1 MNSIVDATKEGT
13 FTKYG
18 AKFQLATLSLL
29 IQDKVFAKKVC
40 AIIKPE
46 YFDNKYSQW
55 ICEQILEQ
63 IETYRSA
70 PSFEDLKTIIE
81 AQTGGNAKLYLTTL
95 NSIEKVELDRIE
107 FVQTEAEKFCFTKFA
122 LEQVEIEKTKI
133 MLGDFEGAKQ
143 TAFAKYKTTNGAYK
157 EADIKKDYQL
167 ALSIDNLNPVP
178 TILPSVNKVTKGG
191 AGAGTLNVIMAQSNF
206 GKSMFLMA
214 NARNAAHEG
223 KNVVYFSLETD
234 YLQLM
239 QRFLAGYT
247 NIPQDLLKNNK
258 SLIEAQMAKL
268 SGNLK
273 VVELKSIHAKVETL
287 KAKIDD
293 YRSQGFFPDMIV
305 VDGLNQVKA
314 PKGANFTNSNDKFEY
329 LAEELRD
336 WSKELE
342 IPVYVAF
349 QSNRGGFNVEIAD
362 EQNIGK
368 AIEVYQVCDT
378 MLMFTQTPQM
388 LEIGE
393 CNVQLLK
400 NRLGPKGLM
409 LRLHYDPAFGQ
420 FNELESISRTM
431 ILDGAKRNTINKGL
445 DVISNAVNKKKMTS

>member
-1 MNSIVDATKEGT
+1 MNSIVDATREGT

-18 AKFQLATLSLL
+18 QKFQLATLSLL
-29 IQDKVFAKKVC
+29 IQDKIFAKKVQG
-40 AIIKPE
+40 IIKPE
-46 YFDNKYSQW
+46 YFDNKYTQW
-55 ICEQILEQ
+55 ICEQVLEQ
-63 IETYRSA
+63 LETYRSA
-70 PSFEDLKTIIE
+70 PSFEDLKTIINT
-81 AQTGGNAKLYLTTL
+81 QTGGNAKLYLTTL
-95 NSIEKVELDRIE
+95 NSIEIVELDRIE
-107 FVQTEAEKFCFTKFA
+107 YVQSEAEKFCFTKFA
-122 LEQVEIEKTKI
+122 LEQLEHEKAKI

-143 TAFAKYKTTNGAYK
+143 TAFAKYKTTNNAYK
-157 EADIKKDYQL
+157 EADIKKDYKL
-167 ALSIDNLNPVP
+167 ALTIENLNPVP

-191 AGAGTLNVIMAQSNF
+191 AGSGTLNVIMAQSNF

-247 NIPQDLLKNNK
+247 NIPQDLLKNNR
-258 SLIEAQMAKL
+258 SLIEAQMDKL
-268 SGNLK
+268 PGNLK
-273 VVELKSIHAKVETL
+273 VVEFKSIHAKVESL

-314 PKGANFTNSNDKFEY
+314 PKGTNFTNSNDKFEY

-336 WSKELE
+336 WAKELE
-342 IPVYVAF
+342 LPVYIAF
-349 QSNRGGFNVEIAD
+349 QSNRGGFNQEYAD

-393 CNVQLLK
+393 CYVQLLK

-409 LRLHYDPAFGQ
+409 LKLAYDPAFGQ

-431 ILDGAKRNTINKGL
+431 LLDGQAKKTISKGL
-445 DVISNAVNKKKMTS
+445 DLINDRVAKKKITS